1 MLLTERYKDKI
12 DGVLACFDRIVIHCN
27 IPVLCFDG
35 GMTSYLISKQHHKG
49 EMKVVINTK
58 MRLAE
63 VVKGELEKEYSQLYL
78 L

>member
-1 MLLTERYKDKI
+1 MTFIFKNKNTAARKTA
-12 DGVLACFDRIVIHCN
+12 GVLY
-27 IPVLCFDG
+27 PLLCFDG